1 MNFSSPLTLFSSL
14 AIAGSIAFSGY
25 AIGHGI
31 LGNRTADRFVSVK
44 GLAEK
49 DVVADIGTWETTYMV
64 TGESLE
70 ETMARVESQRQTI
83 LELLKENGLA
93 EEEITVR
100 GVSVTDNKAN
110 SYSDNTDNMPHFT
123 VTATIAV
130 RSGDVQKIKL
140 VAQKQAD
147 IIRQGVVLTS
157 ANPPY
162 YAFTKLNEVKPAMLA
177 EALKNARQA
186 ADQFAKE
193 SGATLGTIRTAQ
205 QGQFSILA
213 RDDASSE
220 SENIQKKVRVVS
232 TVEYALE
239 R

>member
-1 MNFSSPLTLFSSL
+1 MQQIFSRLFSAALVSASL
-14 AIAGSIAFSGY
+14 AFAGY

-49 DVVADIGTWETTYMV
+49 DVVADIGTWELTYMV
-64 TGESLE
+64 SGDALE
-70 ETMARVESQRQTI
+70 ETMARLESQQQTI
-83 LELLKENGLA
+83 IALLKENGLESA
-93 EEEITVR
+93 NITVR
-100 GVSVTDNKAN
+100 GVNVTDNKAN
-110 SYSDNTDNMPHFT
+110 SYNDNAATMPHYT
-123 VTATIAV
+123 VNSTIAV
-130 RSGDVQKIKL
+130 RSTNVQTIKAI
-140 VAQKQAD
+140 AQRQAEMVKKG
-147 IIRQGVVLTS
+147 IIVTS
-157 ANPPY
+157 AATPY
-162 YAFTKLNEVKPAMLA
+162 YAFTKLNDVKPAMLA
-177 EALKNARQA
+177 DAIKNARQA

-220 SENIQKKVRVVS
+220 SENIEKKVRVVS